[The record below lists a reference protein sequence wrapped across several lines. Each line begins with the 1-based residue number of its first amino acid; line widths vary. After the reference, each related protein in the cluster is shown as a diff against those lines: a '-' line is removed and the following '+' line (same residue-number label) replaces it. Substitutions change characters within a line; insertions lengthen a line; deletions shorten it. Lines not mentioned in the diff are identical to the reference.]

1 MQEQAVSNRILVEKD
16 KTGMFCAVVKS
27 KSDTANTQTNLIQSK
42 NKIYVKQNKLR
53 EPVNVVV
60 LFKALGIERD
70 QEIAELIATEDSTL
84 ALLAPSLFEC
94 QQLEIFSQN
103 QAMKYLEKTIMRI
116 QNPIVSRSQM
126 QSRFQTRTPRNREQE
141 VHVWLCNTLLV
152 NVPCK
157 DFNLYEKAVFLG
169 LMCRRLL
176 QAQQGMIKA
185 DDRDYYGNKRIQLAG
200 DLISLLFEEHFKNFN
215 DELKRTI
222 GKKLEKKTAQA
233 RGDMTAAKFE

>member
-1 MQEQAVSNRILVEKD
+1 MYLKSFLYSLVEK
-16 KTGMFCAVVKS
+16 
-27 KSDTANTQTNLIQSK
+27 
-42 NKIYVKQNKLR
+42 R
-53 EPVNVVV
+53 
-60 LFKALGIERD
+60 
-70 QEIAELIATEDSTL
+70 QEIQRVLISRA
-84 ALLAPSLFEC
+84 
-94 QQLEIFSQN
+94 
-103 QAMKYLEKTIMRI
+103 
-116 QNPIVSRSQM
+116 VS
-126 QSRFQTRTPRNREQE
+126 
-141 VHVWLCNTLLV
+141 LV

-222 GKKLEKKTAQA
+222 GKKLEKKTAQVFNKNA
-233 RGDMTAAKFE
+233 VSKCEPFIDRSLT